1 MLNLSRSV
9 HLFNLRSKK
18 KMFCVWRGCRKAQ
31 LIVMKSLSK
40 LGKQLD
46 FLGEKIRRTP
56 VKERGRNEERDTT
69 EGSGALLS
77 QAESEEAREVLL
89 RSLPASYFHV
99 DFDALNHELKQ
110 LPANFEAASLE
121 SVVEERTT
129 VLEVCVRIC
138 CICISSN
145 RELLLCCS

>member
-1 MLNLSRSV
+1 
-9 HLFNLRSKK
+9 
-18 KMFCVWRGCRKAQ
+18 
-31 LIVMKSLSK
+31 MKSLSK

-129 VLEVCVRIC
+129 VLEVVSEKLSRHVMQNYDKFVEGVNEVTYVEEDLQV
-138 CICISSN
+138 SH
-145 RELLLCCS
+145 